1 MACRN
6 TLKPSNILTK
16 VNEVLDKLNKRYV
29 FVIDF
34 RRSKGAGN
42 VNIGGTKTELI
53 YKVFDTELE
62 DWTHQPN
69 VLHGTFEDSDG
80 TIWWLDIYNHL
91 KHDVEVLNE
100 KAGDLA

>member
-1 MACRN
+1 MARRN
-6 TLKPSNILTK
+6 TLKPSNILMK

-34 RRSKGAGN
+34 RRSKGSGN

-69 VLHGTFEDSDG
+69 ILQGTFEDSDG
-80 TIWWLDIYNHL
+80 TTWWPYRYDSL

-100 KAGDLA
+100 KAENLA